1 MPFKTLKASQFNIFT
16 SYDRTGEFLL
26 HNTLTGAFI
35 AVGPITFAKITSIFK
50 FPKDAWHIDPE
61 LTTYLQQRQF
71 LVDVCCDERAIV
83 VERNTIGIQDEN
95 RLDAIIMPNM
105 DCNLACT
112 YCYEEHDKKYMDDE
126 TARRVKCWLKNYV
139 PRFKAVLL
147 SWFGGEPTL
156 SFERI
161 IELQEFVVALTSAHG
176 ISLSSHITTNG
187 LLLTPERIKK
197 LIALQVHS
205 FQITI
210 DGPSSSH
217 DKHRPRRGGGGS
229 FERIFKN
236 VCALARSDDDLSI
249 RLRVNYNAQTL
260 PFVSK
265 LLESFPVDVRD
276 NLDLVL
282 EPIFGSSYGTPLETS
297 LESVG
302 RIVENIYER
311 ARTLGF
317 STSVAELEPDKLTFC
332 YADRKNQFLIN
343 YNGDV
348 FKCTVDKFQSKDRL
362 GHLVQ
367 DGSINWEEGG
377 RKLNNWHSVPSFE
390 EKCYS
395 CEFMP
400 MCMGGCRAL
409 RSKVGTVG
417 DNCKAPFRG
426 FDDRLRI
433 RYARERGDKVE
444 EIPELCSSF
453 IPARSLI
460 DLITEAHHGT
470 VKENDR
476 AY

>member
-1 MPFKTLKASQFNIFT
+1 MPPRKLKASQFNIFA

-26 HNTLTGAFI
+26 YNTLTGAFI
-35 AVGPITFAKITSIFK
+35 AVGPIAFAKISSIFES
-50 FPKDAWHIDPE
+50 PKDAWRIDSE
-61 LTTYLQQRQF
+61 LTSYLQQGRF
-71 LVDVCCDERAIV
+71 LVDIRCDERAIV
-83 VERNTIGIQDEN
+83 VERNAMGIQDEN

-112 YCYEEHDKKYMDDE
+112 YCYEEHDKGYMDDE
-126 TARRVKCWLKNYV
+126 TARRIKCWLRNYV

-161 IELQEFVVALTSAHG
+161 LELQKFVLSLTSAHS
-176 ISLSSHITTNG
+176 ISLSSHMTTNG
-187 LLLTPERIKK
+187 LLLTPERVKK

-210 DGPSSSH
+210 DGPSTSH

-229 FERIFKN
+229 FQRIFKN
-236 VCALARSDDDLSI
+236 VCALACNDANLSI
-249 RLRVNYNAQTL
+249 RLRVNYNAETL
-260 PFVSK
+260 PFVSE
-265 LLESFPVDVRD
+265 LLDSFPANVRE

-282 EPIFGSSYGTPLETS
+282 EPIFGGSYGLLPETS
-297 LESVG
+297 SASVG
-302 RIVENIYER
+302 QNAEKIYEK
-311 ARTLGF
+311 ARILGF
-317 STSVAELEPDKLTFC
+317 RTSMATLEQDKLTFC

-362 GHLVQ
+362 GYLAQ
-367 DGSINWEEGG
+367 DGSINWDENGG
-377 RKLNNWHSVPSFE
+377 RLSHWHGVPSFE
-390 EKCYS
+390 KKCYS

-409 RSKVGTVG
+409 KRKVGTVG
-417 DNCKAPFRG
+417 DSCKAPFRG

-433 RYARERGDKVE
+433 RYAREGGDTVK
-444 EIPELCSSF
+444 EIPEFSSSVGS
-453 IPARSLI
+453 ADSLI
-460 DLITEAHHGT
+460 DLVTEASSWNSQR
-470 VKENDR
+470 E
-476 AY
+476 